1 MGSPGSGPIAWTR
14 FDRPSG
20 ADPDYPSGICWQG
33 EQKTAQSRY
42 GLPMVPTARREDP
55 VQPALVR
62 TRGSVRAA
70 RQSSLREH
78 NLSLVLRHIVDAGT
92 PMTRARLAKVVGLTR
107 PAVSDLV
114 DRLIAAKLVVESA
127 PEAVDRA
134 GRPGVPLSP
143 APGSFVGVGLEVAVD
158 HIGVRAL
165 DLSGTLVTER
175 IVEGDFRASEPN
187 AIFDRLLSL
196 SGLVVEQLDS
206 IGATVA
212 GVCVSVPGLTNPGG
226 GVVRYAP
233 NLVWQDVDAIAVLR
247 RIHKLRE
254 LPIEV
259 GNDADLAA
267 RAEARHRSR
276 TVGGSRLDQN
286 FLFISGEV
294 GIGGAI
300 VLGGELA
307 GGLHGWSGEIG
318 HAVVDP
324 NGPQC
329 GCGARGCLEQYA
341 GKDALVRRAGL
352 PPGTLVTHLVARAE
366 AGNGPARAALQEA
379 AQALG
384 MAASSALNLLD
395 LDTVVLGGAYAR
407 LFDVLGPTVHS
418 ILTER
423 VLAARWVSVRVEPA
437 ASGDF
442 ASLTGAAMRVVDR
455 VVAHPSPWLQ

>member
-1 MGSPGSGPIAWTR
+1 
-14 FDRPSG
+14 
-20 ADPDYPSGICWQG
+20 
-33 EQKTAQSRY
+33 
-42 GLPMVPTARREDP
+42 MVTTVRREDP
-55 VQPALVR
+55 IQPTLLR
-62 TRGSVRAA
+62 TRGSVRPA

-92 PMTRARLAKVVGLTR
+92 PMTRARLAKAVGLTR

-114 DRLIAAKLVVESA
+114 DRLIAARLVVESA
-127 PEAVDRA
+127 PEAVERA
-134 GRPGVPLSP
+134 GRPGVPLLP

-165 DLSGTLVTER
+165 DLGGTLVTER

-187 AIFDRLLSL
+187 SIFERLLSL
-196 SGLVVEQLDS
+196 CDLVVAQLDS
-206 IGATVA
+206 SSATVA

-226 GVVRYAP
+226 GMVRYAP

-247 RIHKLRE
+247 RSFKLRE

-267 RAEARHRSR
+267 RAEARQRSR
-276 TVGGSRLDQN
+276 ASGGSRLDQN

-324 NGPQC
+324 RGPQC
-329 GCGARGCLEQYA
+329 GCGATGCLEQYA

-352 PPGTLVTHLVARAE
+352 PPGTTITNLLARVAAGDESARTAVEE
-366 AGNGPARAALQEA
+366 AG
-379 AQALG
+379 QAVGL
-384 MAASSALNLLD
+384 ASSSALNLLD
-395 LDTVVLGGAYAR
+395 LDTVVLGGSYAQM
-407 LFDVLGPTVHS
+407 FDVLGPTVHA

-423 VLAARWVSVRVEPA
+423 VLAARWVPVRVESA
-437 ASGDF
+437 VSGDF

-455 VVAHPSPWLQ
+455 VVTHPTPWLG